1 MLKMQTG
8 VATVENSLV
17 FPPKLS
23 IELPHNPATSL
34 LYPLKMKT
42 GIQTGSCTP
51 IFTTAVFTVAK
62 RWK

>member
-23 IELPHNPATSL
+23 IELPHNSATSL